1 MIFDF
6 IDDHEQFSAPMGQSS
21 WMIGGGKMAVDMDEQ
36 RGRAV
41 GSQIRMGGSMLGVE
55 ISLDEVVTVHDRPIR
70 KEWATVGTPHVIVIG
85 WYTMGAHLTSH
96 GDGTLVRVFI
106 DYELPSGS
114 VAHKLGRLF
123 GSVYAK
129 WCVDQMLDGVVQRFR
144 TSTEAT
150 LGAPSH

>member
-1 MIFDF
+1 
-6 IDDHEQFSAPMGQSS
+6 
-21 WMIGGGKMAVDMDEQ
+21 MIGGGKMAVDMDEQ

-70 KEWATVGTPHVIVIG
+70 KEWA
-85 WYTMGAHLTSH
+85 
-96 GDGTLVRVFI
+96 LVRVFI

-129 WCVDQMLDGVVQRFR
+129 WCVDQMLDGVVQRCR